1 MRTVVGA
8 NNIHVT
14 ATGARFEK
22 DSRPYV
28 RLDIDSWPLTSAVLL
43 NTEGARELANELL
56 DAVAKATGAEL

>member
-8 NNIHVT
+8 NNIRVT

-28 RLDIDSWPLTSAVLL
+28 RLEIDSWPFTSTVLL